1 MPLISI
7 LHVARLMVAASLALL
22 GAWGV
27 AWAQAPA
34 DAGTA
39 ELVFFNRS
47 VFTFRAPLT
56 GISAADRAQR
66 AQARLRYLVERRGTM
81 EVTLKP
87 DPAGTLVQVND
98 ATAFVVSPADADP
111 AREESPAA
119 AAQRARDALRVALA
133 EYQQAHNWDYLLR
146 AGAWALAAS
155 VLVALG
161 LWLARKA
168 HIWMEERLVASSHA
182 HAPRLAVAGVVLLRR
197 ERAVW
202 VVRSVVRTGY
212 RLLVLVVALEWLGF
226 VLQQFPFVRSWGES
240 VDAWMWELA
249 RRAMTF
255 AADVVPEMVVA
266 VIILYATWMG
276 TRTLERYFAAVQDG
290 RVSLAWL
297 DPDLAA
303 PTRRLASV
311 LLWVFG
317 LAMAYP
323 YLPGSHTEA
332 FKGLTV
338 LLGLMVSLGA
348 SGLVGQAVSGMILT
362 YGRIYRKGEYV
373 RLGDVEGTV
382 TELGAF
388 TTRLRTGLG
397 EEVTI
402 SNAAILAGTTRNY
415 SRAVK
420 GAGYVLDTTVTIGYD
435 TPWRQ
440 VHAMLIEAALQT
452 PGVLAE
458 PAPQVFQ
465 TALQDWYPQ
474 YRLVCQ
480 AVPAEPRPRAL
491 VLSALHANIQDV
503 FNTYGVQIMSPQYF
517 EDPPQPKVV
526 PPGAWYT
533 APAVQPDTGAAKP

>member
-1 MPLISI
+1 MHSQRVL
-7 LHVARLMVAASLALL
+7 RLFVAAWLALSGPW
-22 GAWGV
+22 GA
-27 AWAQAPA
+27 AWAQTAA
-34 DAGTA
+34 DPGTA
-39 ELVFFNRS
+39 ELLFFNRS

-56 GISAADRAQR
+56 GISATDRAHR
-66 AQARLRYLVERRGTM
+66 AQARLRYLVERGGSLA
-81 EVTLKP
+81 VTLKP
-87 DPAGTLVQVND
+87 DPAGTLVQIND
-98 ATAFVVSPADADP
+98 ATAFVVSPADIDP
-111 AREESPAA
+111 ALEETPTA
-119 AAQRARDALRVALA
+119 AAQRARDALRMALA

-146 AGAWALAAS
+146 AAAWALGAS
-155 VLVALG
+155 ALVALG
-161 LWLARKA
+161 LWLARRA
-168 HIWMEERLVASSHA
+168 HTWMEERLVASSRA
-182 HAPRLAVAGVVLLRR
+182 HAPRLAIAGVALLRR

-202 VVRSVVRTGY
+202 VARTVARTGY
-212 RLLVLVVALEWLGF
+212 RLLVLIVALEWLGF
-226 VLQQFPFVRSWGES
+226 VLQQFPYVRSWGES
-240 VDAWMWELA
+240 VNAWVWDLA
-249 RRAMTF
+249 RRTMTF
-255 AADVVPEMVVA
+255 AADVVPEMMVA
-266 VIILYATWMG
+266 VLILYATWMG

-290 RVSLAWL
+290 RVTLAWL
-297 DPDLAA
+297 DPELAA
-303 PTRRLASV
+303 PTRRMASV
-311 LLWVFG
+311 LVWVFG

-323 YLPGSHTEA
+323 YLPGSQTEA
-332 FKGLTV
+332 FKGMTV

-440 VHAMLIEAALQT
+440 VHAMLVEAALKT

-480 AVPAEPRPRAL
+480 AVPEEPRPRAL

-526 PPGAWYT
+526 PPSAWHT
-533 APAVQPDTGAAKP
+533 APAAPPDHKVEKP